1 MTTLLRKPH
10 PSLVSFAFRVSGFEF
25 EKSSTINPPR
35 PGGDI
40 VARAMF
46 ARLASETFLS
56 GLQKKLFETP

>member
-10 PSLVSFAFRVSGFEF
+10 PSLVSFAFRGSGFEF
-25 EKSSTINPPR
+25 EKSSTINLPS